1 MRARVATHGR
11 REHLLVLVAAAL
23 LAVLVPTPAEAAT
36 DPYRP
41 QQWHLGE
48 IGTPTAW
55 ETGRG
60 RGQVVAI
67 VDSGVDLEHP
77 DLADRM
83 ARRSDGSVLGWD
95 FVDDDDDPSD
105 VHGHGTMVAGLVAA
119 TLGNESGGAGVAPEA
134 QLMSVRVL
142 DEEGRGSQADVDEGI
157 RWAVDNGATVVNLSL
172 ESAVRVEDQSAPAPM
187 VSAPASAVRYAWDNG
202 VVVVAAAGN
211 SGHPFT
217 DYPPTSPVLLVGA
230 TDKDGQKADFSD
242 AGRDDIVM
250 APGIEIVSTWCVE
263 KGQETCRPGDHS
275 MGRGDG
281 TSFAAP
287 QVAAGIALLRQL
299 GLSPRAAVDRLRA
312 TARDLG
318 PEGRDRETGHGLI
331 DLAAATASA
340 RAAGTTTTEPS
351 PTADEP
357 TAGDGDET
365 RSPSDQ
371 ATGGST
377 PPPPAADP
385 AGEPA
390 EPDPA
395 PTAPD
400 GSADLE
406 ETVTTS
412 PTPTIREPAGDQAA
426 SPLGPTPS
434 RTPWAAT
441 AVALLAFTAVA
452 VGREWALTR

>member
-1 MRARVATHGR
+1 MRARVATHG

-23 LAVLVPTPAEAAT
+23 LALLVPTPAEAAT

-48 IGTPTAW
+48 IGAPTAW

-77 DLADRM
+77 DLADRL
-83 ARRSDGSVLGWD
+83 ARRTDGSVLGRD
-95 FVDDDDDPSD
+95 YVDDDDDPSD

-134 QLMSVRVL
+134 KLMPVRVL
-142 DEEGRGSQADVDEGI
+142 DKEGRGSQADVDEGI

-172 ESAVRVEDQSAPAPM
+172 ESAVAVGDRSQQAPM
-187 VSAPASAVRYAWDNG
+187 ITAPASAVRYAWDNG

-250 APGIEIVSTWCVE
+250 APGVEIVSTWCVE
-263 KGQETCRPGDHS
+263 KGQKTCRPGDHS

-299 GLSPRAAVDRLRA
+299 GLSPRAAVDRLRT
-312 TARDLG
+312 TAEDIG
-318 PEGRDRETGHGLI
+318 PPGRDVETGHGRV
-331 DLAAATASA
+331 DLAAATAGA

-351 PTADEP
+351 PTADP
-357 TAGDGDET
+357 TARDGGET

-371 ATGGST
+371 DTGGST
-377 PPPPAADP
+377 PPPADRP
-385 AGEPA
+385 SEGPTNEPA

-395 PTAPD
+395 ATTPD
-400 GSADLE
+400 GSTGIEQA
-406 ETVTTS
+406 VTTL
-412 PTPTIREPAGDQAA
+412 PTPTREPAGDQAA
-426 SPLGPTPS
+426 SPLDGSPS

>member
-1 MRARVATHGR
+1 MRERVATHGR
-11 REHLLVLVAAAL
+11 REHLLVLVVAAL
-23 LAVLVPTPAEAAT
+23 LALLVPTPAEAAT

-48 IGTPTAW
+48 IGAPAAW

-77 DLADRM
+77 DLADRL

-95 FVDDDDDPSD
+95 FVEDDDDPSD
-105 VHGHGTMVAGLVAA
+105 VHGHGTMVAGLAAA

-134 QLMSVRVL
+134 QLMPVRVL
-142 DEEGRGSQADVDEGI
+142 DEEGRGTQSDVDEGI

-172 ESAVRVEDQSAPAPM
+172 ESAVPAPGSALP
-187 VSAPASAVRYAWDNG
+187 VEISAPASAVRYAWNNG

-217 DYPPTSPVLLVGA
+217 DYPSSSPVLLVGA

-250 APGIEIVSTWCVE
+250 APGVEIVSTWCVE
-263 KGQETCRPGDHS
+263 KGQKTCRPGDHS

-287 QVAAGIALLRQL
+287 QVAAGVALLRQL
-299 GLSPRAAVDRLRA
+299 GLSPRAAVDQLRK
-312 TARDLG
+312 TARDIG
-318 PEGRDRETGHGLI
+318 PKGPDDETGHGLVN
-331 DLAAATASA
+331 LARATASA
-340 RAAGTTTTEPS
+340 RAAGTTTNEPS
-351 PTADEP
+351 PTADP
-357 TAGDGDET
+357 TPRGSDGT

-371 ATGGST
+371 DTGEST
-377 PPPPAADP
+377 PPPADDGSTVAPADPEPAA
-385 AGEPA
+385 
-390 EPDPA
+390 
-395 PTAPD
+395 TTPD
-400 GSADLE
+400 GSTGTDEAA
-406 ETVTTS
+406 TS
-412 PTPTIREPAGDQAA
+412 TPTPTTREPAGDQAA
-426 SPLGPTPS
+426 SPLDGPPS

-452 VGREWALTR
+452 VGREWALTH

>member
-1 MRARVATHGR
+1 MRARVAPHGR

-23 LAVLVPTPAEAAT
+23 LALLVPTPAEAAT

-48 IGTPTAW
+48 IGAPTAW

-83 ARRSDGSVLGWD
+83 ARRSDGSVLGRD

-134 QLMSVRVL
+134 QLMPVRVL
-142 DEEGRGSQADVDEGI
+142 DEEGRGTQADVDEGI

-172 ESAVRVEDQSAPAPM
+172 ESAVPAPGSALPM
-187 VSAPASAVRYAWDNG
+187 EISAPASAVRYAWNNG

-217 DYPPTSPVLLVGA
+217 DYPSSSPVLLVGA

-250 APGIEIVSTWCVE
+250 APGVEIVSTWCVE
-263 KGQETCRPGDHS
+263 KGQKTCRPGDHS

-312 TARDLG
+312 TARDIG
-318 PEGRDRETGHGLI
+318 PPGRDDETGHGRV
-331 DLAAATASA
+331 DLAAATAGA

-357 TAGDGDET
+357 PAAGGT
-365 RSPSDQ
+365 RSPSDA

-377 PPPPAADP
+377 PAPTAADDP
-385 AGEPA
+385 TGEPA
-390 EPDPA
+390 PA
-395 PTAPD
+395 PTATD
-400 GSADLE
+400 GSADTE

-412 PTPTIREPAGDQAA
+412 PTPTTREPAGDQAA
-426 SPLGPTPS
+426 SPLGPTSS

-452 VGREWALTR
+452 VAREWALTR